1 MNLLKSF
8 KNHIRLYK
16 YFFKFKT
23 RIIIGLVATLIMG
36 LMDTVLAAGT
46 GVLMNIMTELG
57 KLSSTTNIS
66 FYVTI
71 PRTNFPIHVTG
82 FITIIYVALV
92 IFISVLIKVTF
103 VYLREYMMNSAAQK
117 VLLYLRNEIFEKILK
132 LPMAFF
138 DKERTGN
145 LMSRITSD
153 VGNVEIA
160 LNSGILTTQNFIY
173 TVIFTIA
180 LFITSWKLTLLTI
193 ILFPIL
199 GVVLKFFGDR
209 IRAVS
214 KKLSINIAD
223 ITSFLQENISSI
235 KVIKS
240 FTREELRSKQFYDK
254 ARTNY
259 YFSMKNVRAVALLK
273 PINEVLSNLS
283 MIIVIFFCAYEFVN
297 GNMKIDTITT
307 FIVLVTMLYKPL
319 KELGNQTTIFQK
331 ALASAMRIFELL
343 DLDEEDNPKEPIK
356 IDTKSIKGEV
366 EFKNVYFKYESSNEY
381 NLNNI
386 SFCVKPGKTLALVGA
401 SGSGK
406 TTIVNLIPRFY
417 IVDKGEIL
425 IDGININKIDKNDLR
440 KLVGLV
446 PQETVL
452 FADTIYENIRLG
464 KLDATKEEI
473 YAAAK
478 FANAYDFI
486 MELPNGFDTYVGER
500 GTQISGGQRQRIA
513 IARAILSNP
522 KILLLDEA
530 TSALDNES
538 EHIVQEALDRL
549 MKDRTSIVVAHR
561 LSTIQNAHQILVL
574 DKGEIVE
581 VGTHDE
587 LIQKDGFYS
596 KYYHMQFKERGQNEN

>member
-1 MNLLKSF
+1 MKILESF
-8 KNHIRLYK
+8 KHHIRLYK

-46 GVLMNIMTELG
+46 GILMNIMTELG
-57 KLSSTTNIS
+57 KLSSTDNIS
-66 FYVTI
+66 FYVTV
-71 PRTNFPIHVTG
+71 PRTNIPIHVTG

-92 IFISVLIKVTF
+92 IFVSVLIKVSF

-117 VLLYLRNEIFEKILK
+117 VLLHLRNEIFSKILR
-132 LPMAFF
+132 LPMSFF

-153 VGNVEIA
+153 VGNVEVA

-193 ILFPIL
+193 VLFPIL
-199 GVVLKFFGDR
+199 GIVLKFFGDR
-209 IRAVS
+209 IRAYS
-214 KKLSINIAD
+214 KKLSINVAD

-240 FTREELRSKQFYDK
+240 FVREDLREKQFYEK
-254 ARTNY
+254 VRTNY
-259 YFSMKNVRAVALLK
+259 YYSMKNVRAVALLK

-283 MIIVIFFCAYEFVN
+283 MIIVIFFCAYEFVS

-331 ALASAMRIFELL
+331 ALASAMRIFEIL
-343 DLDEEDNPKEPIK
+343 DLKEEEEVENPVK
-356 IDTKSIKGEV
+356 IEVENIKGEV
-366 EFKNVYFKYESSNEY
+366 EFRNVYFKYESSNEY
-381 NLNNI
+381 ILNNI
-386 SFCVKPGKTLALVGA
+386 SFKVKSGKTLALIGA

-417 IVDKGEIL
+417 KVERGEIT
-425 IDGININKIDKNDLR
+425 IDGININQIHKEDLR

-452 FADTIYENIRLG
+452 FADTIFENIRLG
-464 KLDATKEEI
+464 KLDAIEEEI
-473 YAAAK
+473 YEAAK

-486 MELPNGFDTYVGER
+486 MELPDGFNTYVGER
-500 GTQISGGQRQRIA
+500 GTQLSGGQRQRIA

-549 MKDRTSIVVAHR
+549 MKTRTSIVVAHR
-561 LSTIQNAHQILVL
+561 LSTIQNADQIIVL

-581 VGTHDE
+581 TGTHQE
-587 LIQKDGFYS
+587 LLQKNGFYY
-596 KYYHMQFKERGQNEN
+596 KYYHMQFREKI

>member
-1 MNLLKSF
+1 MKILESF
-8 KNHIRLYK
+8 KHHIRLYK

-46 GVLMNIMTELG
+46 GILMNIMTELG
-57 KLSSTTNIS
+57 KLSSTDNIS
-66 FYVTI
+66 FYVTV
-71 PRTNFPIHVTG
+71 PRTNIPIHVTG

-92 IFISVLIKVTF
+92 IFVSVLIKVSF

-117 VLLYLRNEIFEKILK
+117 VLLHLRNEIFSKILR
-132 LPMAFF
+132 LPMSFF

-153 VGNVEIA
+153 VGNVEVA

-193 ILFPIL
+193 VLFPIL
-199 GVVLKFFGDR
+199 GVVLKLFGDR
-209 IRAVS
+209 IRAYS
-214 KKLSINIAD
+214 KKLSINVAD

-240 FTREELRSKQFYDK
+240 FVREDLREKQFYEK
-254 ARTNY
+254 VRTNY
-259 YFSMKNVRAVALLK
+259 YYSMKNVRAVALLK

-283 MIIVIFFCAYEFVN
+283 MIIVIFFCAYEFVS

-331 ALASAMRIFELL
+331 ALASAMRIFEIL
-343 DLDEEDNPKEPIK
+343 DLKEEEEVENPVK
-356 IDTKSIKGEV
+356 IEVENIKGEV
-366 EFKNVYFKYESSNEY
+366 EFRNVYFKYESSNEY
-381 NLNNI
+381 ILNNI
-386 SFCVKPGKTLALVGA
+386 SFKVKSGKTLALVGA

-417 IVDKGEIL
+417 KVERGEIT
-425 IDGININKIDKNDLR
+425 IDGININQIHKEDLR

-452 FADTIYENIRLG
+452 FADTIFENIRLG
-464 KLDATKEEI
+464 KLDATEEEI
-473 YAAAK
+473 YEAAK

-486 MELPNGFDTYVGER
+486 MELPDGFNTYVGER
-500 GTQISGGQRQRIA
+500 GTQLSGGQRQRIA

-549 MKDRTSIVVAHR
+549 MKTRTSIVVAHR
-561 LSTIQNAHQILVL
+561 LSTIQNADQIIVL

-581 VGTHDE
+581 TGTHQE
-587 LIQKDGFYS
+587 LLQKNGFYY
-596 KYYHMQFKERGQNEN
+596 KYYHMQFKEKI

>member
-1 MNLLKSF
+1 MKILESF
-8 KNHIRLYK
+8 KHHIRLYK

-46 GVLMNIMTELG
+46 GILMNIMTELG
-57 KLSSTTNIS
+57 KLSSTDNIS
-66 FYVTI
+66 FYVTV
-71 PRTNFPIHVTG
+71 PRTNIPIHVTG

-92 IFISVLIKVTF
+92 IFVSVLIKVSF

-117 VLLYLRNEIFEKILK
+117 VLLHLRNEIFSKILR
-132 LPMAFF
+132 LPMSFF

-153 VGNVEIA
+153 VGNVEVA

-193 ILFPIL
+193 VLFPIL
-199 GVVLKFFGDR
+199 GIVLKFFGDR
-209 IRAVS
+209 IRAYS
-214 KKLSINIAD
+214 KKLSINVAD

-240 FTREELRSKQFYDK
+240 FVREDLREKQFYEK
-254 ARTNY
+254 VRTNY
-259 YFSMKNVRAVALLK
+259 YYSMKNVRAVALLK

-283 MIIVIFFCAYEFVN
+283 MIIVIFFCAYEFVS

-331 ALASAMRIFELL
+331 ALASAMRIFEIL
-343 DLDEEDNPKEPIK
+343 DLKEEEEVENPVK
-356 IDTKSIKGEV
+356 IEVENIKGKV
-366 EFKNVYFKYESSNEY
+366 EFRNVYFKYESSNEY
-381 NLNNI
+381 ILNNI
-386 SFCVKPGKTLALVGA
+386 SFKVKSGKTLALVGA

-417 IVDKGEIL
+417 KVERGEIT
-425 IDGININKIDKNDLR
+425 IDGININQIHKEDLR

-452 FADTIYENIRLG
+452 FADTIFENIRLG
-464 KLDATKEEI
+464 KLDATEEEI
-473 YAAAK
+473 YEAAK

-486 MELPNGFDTYVGER
+486 MELPDGFNTYVGER
-500 GTQISGGQRQRIA
+500 GTQLSGGQRQRIA

-549 MKDRTSIVVAHR
+549 MKTRTSIVVAHR
-561 LSTIQNAHQILVL
+561 LSTIQNADQIIVL

-581 VGTHDE
+581 TGTHQE
-587 LIQKDGFYS
+587 LLQKNGFYY
-596 KYYHMQFKERGQNEN
+596 KYYHMQFREKI

>member
-1 MNLLKSF
+1 MKILESF
-8 KNHIRLYK
+8 KHHIRLYK

-46 GVLMNIMTELG
+46 GILMNIMTELG
-57 KLSSTTNIS
+57 KLSSTDNIS
-66 FYVTI
+66 FYVTV
-71 PRTNFPIHVTG
+71 PRTNIPIHVTG

-92 IFISVLIKVTF
+92 IFVSVLIKVSF

-117 VLLYLRNEIFEKILK
+117 VLLHLRNEIFSKILR
-132 LPMAFF
+132 LPMSFF

-153 VGNVEIA
+153 VGNVEVA

-193 ILFPIL
+193 VLFPIL
-199 GVVLKFFGDR
+199 GVVLKLFGDR
-209 IRAVS
+209 IRAYS
-214 KKLSINIAD
+214 KKLSINVAD

-240 FTREELRSKQFYDK
+240 FVREDLREKQFYEK
-254 ARTNY
+254 VRTNY
-259 YFSMKNVRAVALLK
+259 YYSMKNVRAVALLK

-283 MIIVIFFCAYEFVN
+283 MIIVIFFCAYEFVS

-331 ALASAMRIFELL
+331 ALASAMRIFEIL
-343 DLDEEDNPKEPIK
+343 DLKEEEEVENPVK
-356 IDTKSIKGEV
+356 IEVENIKGEV
-366 EFKNVYFKYESSNEY
+366 EFRNVYFKYESSNEY
-381 NLNNI
+381 ILNNI
-386 SFCVKPGKTLALVGA
+386 SFKVKSGKTLALVGA

-417 IVDKGEIL
+417 KVERGEIT
-425 IDGININKIDKNDLR
+425 IDGININQIHKEDLR

-452 FADTIYENIRLG
+452 FADTIFENIRLG
-464 KLDATKEEI
+464 KLDATEEEI
-473 YAAAK
+473 YEAAK

-486 MELPNGFDTYVGER
+486 MELPDGFNTYVGER
-500 GTQISGGQRQRIA
+500 GTQLSGGQRQRIA

-549 MKDRTSIVVAHR
+549 MKTRTSIVVAHR
-561 LSTIQNAHQILVL
+561 LSTIQNADQIIVL

-581 VGTHDE
+581 TGTHQE
-587 LIQKDGFYS
+587 LLQKNGFYY
-596 KYYHMQFKERGQNEN
+596 KYYHMQFREKI